1 MGKYVL
7 AYTGGGSMGE
17 TEEEQ
22 KEAMDHWMS
31 WFGSLGEAVVD
42 AGAPFGPSATVS
54 PEEGEV
60 DEPAATG
67 LSGYSII
74 TADSLEDAVG
84 KARGCPVLAGGGGV
98 EVYEAMPMG

>member
-17 TEEEQ
+17 SEEAQQEI
-22 KEAMDHWMS
+22 MGRWMS

-42 AGAPFGPSATVS
+42 AGAPFGPSSTVA
-54 PEEGEV
+54 PEGDV
-60 DEPAATG
+60 SEPAATG

-74 TADSLEDAVG
+74 SADSLEDAVA
-84 KARGCPVLAGGGGV
+84 KAGGCPVLAGGGNV